1 MEPLEEMNTARI
13 PGTCIL
19 ISGLF
24 LSLNLGWAQ
33 EVQLLLANPRIAVE
47 INRASGAVRSIRDK
61 ELNSTYAF
69 AGTGFEVTTAT
80 GTVRSAKAL
89 SAEVRE
95 GEAVLRFADGG
106 LEVKLLYTLGAE
118 DRFVEKWLETKAT
131 DGKPYFLKSVMLE
144 DVTTTAFQEIHFH
157 DDQTIWHCPI
167 NLFLRGEKG
176 GCFAG
181 LEYPYWELQQK
192 GKDGFRLGY
201 QPNYQVAAGE
211 ILKYD
216 VPRDPAVVLWL
227 RPARAGATARRQ
239 DSAVTADKVI
249 EVSAF
254 TSENAE

>member
-1 MEPLEEMNTARI
+1 
-13 PGTCIL
+13 
-19 ISGLF
+19 LF
-24 LSLNLGWAQ
+24 LSLNLGWAR

-47 INRASGAVRSIRDK
+47 IDRASGAVRSIRDK

-80 GTVRSAKAL
+80 GTVRSVKAQSTDL
-89 SAEVRE
+89 KG

-106 LEVKLLYTLGAE
+106 LDVKLHYTLGAE

-131 DGKPYFLKSVMLE
+131 DGKPYFLKSVVLE
-144 DVTTTAFQEIHFH
+144 DASTTAFNEIHFH

-167 NLFLRGEKG
+167 NLFLRAEKG

-181 LEYPYWELQQK
+181 LEYPYWELKQN
-192 GKDGFRLGY
+192 GKEGFRLGY
-201 QPNYQVAAGE
+201 QPNYQAAAGE

-216 VPRDPAVVLWL
+216 MPRDSAVVLWMST
-227 RPARAGATARRQ
+227 ARAGATARRQ

-254 TSENAE
+254 ISENAE